1 MYGVGVDFIH
11 YMQCMNND
19 AAITSEHRRYIKA
32 YGGGEQSDW
41 LVSKAQVHRC
51 EEHKHN
57 MEPWIVKENQ
67 LEFRLLTVKQT
78 KTHNGVY

>member
-1 MYGVGVDFIH
+1 MYGVCVDFIH

-19 AAITSEHRRYIKA
+19 AAITSEHIQDIKT

-41 LVSKAQVHRC
+41 LLSKAQVHRRS

-57 MEPWIVKENQ
+57 MEPRIIKENQ
-67 LEFRLLTVKQT
+67 LEFRLLNVKQNKVNT
-78 KTHNGVY
+78 

>member
-1 MYGVGVDFIH
+1 MYGVGVGFIH
-11 YMQCMNND
+11 YMQCKNND

-51 EEHKHN
+51 RVEHKNN
-57 MEPWIVKENQ
+57 MEPRIIKEKQ
-67 LEFRLLTVKQT
+67 LEFRLLNVKQT
-78 KTHNGVY
+78 KVNT